1 MVTKSNLW
9 HLTLDR
15 TDPLKCTSLVMVT
28 LFGSVLHPPCP
39 HEFCWPLQRSKDGHY
54 QVCVRCG
61 DQYAYDWE
69 TMARGE
75 KITPSVHRRSQ
86 AGRPKPS
93 TWIPRARRLSIR
105 KPIFYRQL
113 DHSQFH
119 LGMLQNISESGV
131 LLECH
136 PLLPEG
142 AKLEMIFEMPQEITG
157 QRNRRVLCRGEVVRS
172 AFAKS
177 AIPLVGVAISGYR
190 FLLQS

>member
-1 MVTKSNLW
+1 MSFAGLYSAPRTAITKFVFGVVINM
-9 HLTLDR
+9 R
-15 TDPLKCTSLVMVT
+15 TTGRRWRGGRKS
-28 LFGSVLHPPCP
+28 P
-39 HEFCWPLQRSKDGHY
+39 HH
-54 QVCVRCG
+54 
-61 DQYAYDWE
+61 
-69 TMARGE
+69 
-75 KITPSVHRRSQ
+75 HRRSQ